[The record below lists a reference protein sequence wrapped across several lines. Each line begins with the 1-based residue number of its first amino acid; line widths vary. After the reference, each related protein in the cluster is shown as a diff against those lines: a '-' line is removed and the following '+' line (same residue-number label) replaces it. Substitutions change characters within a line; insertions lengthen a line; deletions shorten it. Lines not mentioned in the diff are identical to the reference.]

1 MENMVGEV
9 VRGTLMETDR
19 TVGGR
24 KAVGGKVLSS
34 HAAEHAAKMSFAV
47 RLVKFTLC
55 ERPDYFARSLIKT
68 LNYKRNLCLLWLSV
82 DKSLEVFG
90 IR

>member
-1 MENMVGEV
+1 MLQMENMVGEV

-34 HAAEHAAKMSFAV
+34 RAAKYAAKMPSPSGWLNLHCV
-47 RLVKFTLC
+47 SVLIILLV
-55 ERPDYFARSLIKT
+55 
-68 LNYKRNLCLLWLSV
+68 V
-82 DKSLEVFG
+82 
-90 IR
+90 